1 MEMIT
6 ISIYSLFLIALALAL
21 DAFGVALS
29 LGLSPELKGKNKIM
43 LCASFGFFQ
52 FALSFLGAYLGYLF
66 NTYIL
71 MIPKLVGGIVII
83 IVGVMMLKE
92 GMEKNN
98 DKIILDKKMYVIL
111 GISVSIDAAVVGFT
125 AFNNINNIQVLL
137 LTTLFI
143 GIVTTIICAFAFI
156 MSSYL
161 RKINIFSKYA
171 DYIAGIILI
180 LFGLKMIFL

>member
-1 MEMIT
+1 M
-6 ISIYSLFLIALALAL
+6 SIYSLFIIALALAL

-29 LGLSPELKGKNKIM
+29 LGLNPALKGKNKIM

-71 MIPKLVGGIVII
+71 VIPKLIGGIVII
-83 IVGVMMLKE
+83 IVGIMMLKE
-92 GMEKNN
+92 GMEKSNN
-98 DKIILDKKMYVIL
+98 KVILDKKMYLIL

-125 AFNNINNIQVLL
+125 ALNNLKNIQILL
-137 LTTLFI
+137 LTTVFI
-143 GIVTTIICAFAFI
+143 GIVTTIICALAFI

-171 DYIAGIILI
+171 DYVAGIILI